1 MKKITLLIT
10 LLFVMTQ
17 INFAQED
24 PYIWLEDVDA
34 EWVPLRPNT
43 DVAMMLGL
51 AHTLQIEGLTD
62 QAFLDR
68 YTQGFEAFLPYLM
81 GEPDGIAKTADWAAK
96 ICEIPAETI
105 RALARRMAAQRTM
118 ISLS

>member
-1 MKKITLLIT
+1 M
-10 LLFVMTQ
+10 
-17 INFAQED
+17 
-24 PYIWLEDVDA
+24 LEDVDA

-68 YTQGFEAFLPYLM
+68 YTQGFEAFLPYLVTVRA
-81 GEPDGIAKTADWAAK
+81 GESDELRVGERYDEAA
-96 ICEIPAETI
+96 
-105 RALARRMAAQRTM
+105 RVRRDRG
-118 ISLS
+118 SV